1 MSVTSPNGLADS
13 GEITRAEKRVEEL
26 ERELA
31 AVREELESYRQSNA
45 MWAEAEADWERNKR
59 LLRTMTEN
67 VDDLIAIVDR
77 HGHRVWNN
85 PAYHK
90 ILGYTPEELEGTY
103 SMAEVHPEDQA
114 KVMAAFDATM
124 KQGEGRR
131 VEYRMQHK
139 GGHWVSL
146 ESLSTSV
153 PDENGQSEWL
163 ILIARDISERKKMEE
178 ELIRTRQFE
187 SVGTFAHG
195 ITNDIGEIL
204 TAIHGS
210 AIKAIRLNGDTFNSL
225 GQQLTAIEHDVN
237 RGRDVLERLASIV
250 RQQVQSK
257 RLVDLTRLLGELG
270 KNVSKGVPA
279 TCRPYFP
286 TAVSKVSVELAP
298 IKEAFLAVLQNAVE
312 ADPEG
317 EVLITATNFH
327 VDADPTKR
335 TVPMEPGDYVRVE
348 IRDEGYGMTE
358 KTRLR
363 AFEPYFTTKEGR
375 RGLGLAKALSALQ
388 NHDGTLML
396 ESTLGRGTSAFLYLP
411 AAEAPPS
418 AKKKSA
424 RLPDVIGL
432 DEEEDEGPELHR
444 VLLMDDEQMILDI
457 VCHMLKH
464 LGYEVK
470 TAKDG
475 AEAIAA
481 FAKSKNLGFHYE
493 LVIMDLIIP
502 SGVGGA
508 DAVHTI
514 KTMSPDTIVIAS
526 SGHSDHPAMLRPQDY
541 GFSGV
546 LHKPYKID
554 KLQEVITKAT
564 EAKA

>member
-1 MSVTSPNGLADS
+1 MNISDSNGNALTSPPPRTMPG
-13 GEITRAEKRVEEL
+13 TEKSIEEL
-26 ERELA
+26 EAELA
-31 AVREELESYRQSNA
+31 AVKEELAGYKHSNEL
-45 MWAEAEADWERNKR
+45 WAEAEADWDRNKR

-67 VDDLIAIVDR
+67 VQDLIAIVDR

-85 PAYHK
+85 PAYHE
-90 ILGYTPEELEGTY
+90 ILGYSPEELEGTY

-124 KQGEGRR
+124 KEGEGRR

-139 GGHWVSL
+139 GGHWVHL
-146 ESLSTSV
+146 ESLSTPV
-153 PDENGQSEWL
+153 LDEEGQIEWL
-163 ILIARDISERKKMEE
+163 ILIARDISDRKKMEE

-210 AIKAIRLNGDTFNSL
+210 CIKAIRLNGDSFNTL
-225 GQQLTAIEHDVN
+225 GQQLTAIEHTVN
-237 RGRDVLERLASIV
+237 RGRDVLERLSSIV
-250 RQQVQSK
+250 RQQTSVKKSSDITK
-257 RLVDLTRLLGELG
+257 LLGELG
-270 KNVSKGVPA
+270 KSVFKGVPA
-279 TCRPYFP
+279 TCQTYFP
-286 TAVSKVSVELAP
+286 TGINKVSIELQP
-298 IKEAFLAVLQNAVE
+298 VKEAFQAILQNAGE

-317 EVLITATNFH
+317 QVMITGKNLH
-327 VDADPTKR
+327 VDADPKKR
-335 TVPMEPGDYVRVE
+335 TVPIEPGDYVHIEV
-348 IRDEGYGMTE
+348 RDEGYGMSE
-358 KTRLR
+358 KARQR

-375 RGLGLAKALSALQ
+375 RGLGLAKALSVVQA
-388 NHDGTLML
+388 HDGTVIL
-396 ESTLGRGTSAFLYLP
+396 ESNLGRGTTVHVYLP
-411 AAEAPPS
+411 AIDVQKMKAS
-418 AKKKSA
+418 G
-424 RLPDVIGL
+424 RLPDTN
-432 DEEEDEGPELHR
+432 EEQAKEKRR

-457 VCHMLKH
+457 VKHMLEH

-481 FAKSKNLGFHYE
+481 FAKSKKLGFSYE

-514 KTMSPDTIVIAS
+514 KTMNPEAVVIAS
-526 SGHSDHPAMLRPQDY
+526 SGHSDHPAMLKPGDY
-541 GFSGV
+541 GFSAV

-554 KLQEVITKAT
+554 KLQEVLAAT
-564 EAKA
+564 VGEHA